1 MMMLPRDE
9 LLDALRNVIPVEPGI
24 AVIHSSLSRLLPP
37 ISFESHDA
45 LYAIGQLVDSGW
57 TIALPAF
64 TFSFCGGKAFSAG
77 GSPSETGA
85 LADWLLAHLPQARR
99 TMHPIYSFAV
109 AGPRAG
115 EILQCRSTTT
125 FGDDSPFGLFERSD
139 ATLVMFGCGLE
150 SCTQFHRCEE
160 VARVPY
166 RYFKTFSGDAD
177 YGSGPVRTEAA
188 MYVRDL
194 PSDPINDFSRAIEAL
209 TEQGAVIVRKL
220 WRGDVTAV
228 RAGDLAATCAALLA
242 ENPFALI
249 SNGPQVARHLDVA
262 RQAASQPAFRI
273 AILGNANVHMM
284 QESLSA
290 ALSDL
295 MPERHTEFH
304 APPFG
309 QLERALIDAG
319 SELHRFQPQLQIFC
333 DRLEDILGLHWMEVG
348 DSEESIRRYA
358 GLICDYVRTYGGW
371 TVVHSLAVLA
381 PSASADFGRA
391 CTVRVARLN
400 QLLAEMLADLP
411 QLVWVDLAAEVAAC
425 PGDIVDKR
433 LWHLGRFPFSSAFS
447 RHLARRWAGLTLS
460 ILGKTARVVVVDL
473 DNTLWGGVLGED
485 GVTGIAVGGDYPGS
499 AYAEF
504 QRALKELAR
513 SGLALAVCSKN
524 DEDLA
529 LSAIDGVPSMVLRSS
544 DFSVRRINWHAKSTN
559 IREIAAELNLG
570 LESVLLVD
578 DNPVEREAV
587 RLNLPMVKV
596 LDLPADPALYAQAL
610 AVSPFLAAAT
620 VTSEDRNRVQS
631 LEARKQIEAARHE
644 AANLDEFY
652 ASLKMTLH
660 CQPLDAGNG
669 QRAAQ
674 LCQKT
679 NQFNTTTRRY
689 DLRELQALGASGADV
704 VVLGLEDRLSK
715 LENIGLLILKP
726 DRKAGGE
733 IDSFLLSC
741 RVLGRG
747 LETAVVHWALHRAAQ
762 RHWRILS
769 GRIISTDRNLPA
781 RSVYRDASF
790 TESDGNGEWKA
801 HTSVLPTL
809 PAWLTIV
816 DRMDDAPV
824 GKALRPAVG
833 HRIEGTLALKA
844 ATTPV
849 KPAARQSVEHS
860 SQAAPSAATAAT
872 ATATSA
878 GAPATGESIAKLI
891 AHILQLPDNHDLA
904 DGGLGVTPGWDSL
917 RQIDIVLSLEEAL
930 GIRFSSEE
938 LSGLTRFSDLEGT
951 CRRKL
956 AQCT

>member
-1 MMMLPRDE
+1 MMKAPRDE
-9 LLDALRNVIPVEPGI
+9 LLDALRDVIPAEPGI
-24 AVIHSSLSRLLPP
+24 AVIHSSFSRLLPP
-37 ISFESHDA
+37 AGFKSLDA
-45 LYAIGQLVDSGW
+45 LYAITRLVDSGW

-64 TFSFCGGKAFSAG
+64 TFSFCGGKAFDARR
-77 GSPSETGA
+77 SPSETGV
-85 LADWLLAHLPQARR
+85 LADWLLAHAPQAQR
-99 TMHPIYSFAV
+99 TRHPIYSFAV
-109 AGPRAG
+109 IGPRAA
-115 EILQCRSTTT
+115 EIVQCRSSTT

-139 ATLVMFGCGLE
+139 ATLVMLGCGLE

-160 VARVPY
+160 VAAVPY

-177 YGSGPVRTEAA
+177 YGGGPTRTEAA

-209 TEQGAVIVRKL
+209 RAGGALVVGKL

-228 RAGDLAATCAALLA
+228 RAANLATTCAALIA

-249 SNGPQVARHLDVA
+249 SNGPHVARHLEVA

-273 AILGNANVHMM
+273 AILGNSNVHML
-284 QESLSA
+284 QEALSVDLSA
-290 ALSDL
+290 L
-295 MPERHTEFH
+295 MPERRTELH

-309 QLERALIDAG
+309 QLERALIDPG

-333 DRLEDILGLHWMEVG
+333 DRVEDILGLQWMEAG
-348 DSEESIRRYA
+348 DSGASIRRYA
-358 GLICDYVRTYGGW
+358 GLIQQHVRAHGGW
-371 TVVHSLAVLA
+371 TVVHSFAVLA
-381 PSASADFGRA
+381 PSANADIGKACSALIAGF
-391 CTVRVARLN
+391 N
-400 QLLAEMLADLP
+400 QLLVEMLADLP
-411 QLVWVDLAAEVAAC
+411 QLIWLDLAAEAAAC
-425 PGDIVDKR
+425 PGEIVDKR

-447 RHLARRWAGLTLS
+447 RHVARRWSGLALS

-485 GVTGIAVGGDYPGS
+485 GVTGIAVGGDYPGN

-504 QRALKELAR
+504 QRALKELTR

-529 LSAIDGVPSMVLRSS
+529 LKAIDGLPSMVLRSS
-544 DFSVRRINWHAKSTN
+544 DFSARRINWHSKSAN

-587 RLNLPMVKV
+587 RRNLPMVKV
-596 LDLPADPALYAQAL
+596 VDLPADPALYAQAL
-610 AVSPFLAAAT
+610 ALSPYLAAAT
-620 VTSEDRNRVQS
+620 ITREDQRRLQS
-631 LEARKQIEAARHE
+631 FAARKLVAAARDEAAS
-644 AANLDEFY
+644 LDDFY

-669 QRAAQ
+669 QRAEQ

-689 DLRELQALGASGADV
+689 DLRELQALSASGADV
-704 VVLGLEDRLSK
+704 VVLGLEDRLSE

-726 DRKAGGE
+726 DDDVGGE
-733 IDSFLLSC
+733 VDSFLLSC

-747 LETAVVHWALHRAAQ
+747 LETAALHWALHRAAQ
-762 RHWRILS
+762 RNWPHLR
-769 GRIISTDRNLPA
+769 GAIITTERNLPV
-781 RSVYRDASF
+781 RSVYSDAGFAQSA
-790 TESDGNGEWKA
+790 TNGEWHA
-801 HTSVLPTL
+801 QTAQLPTL

-816 DRMDDAPV
+816 DRMQQISPDMPKAVRAAAPASASAPV
-824 GKALRPAVG
+824 GNAPRPDA
-833 HRIEGTLALKA
+833 
-844 ATTPV
+844 P
-849 KPAARQSVEHS
+849 
-860 SQAAPSAATAAT
+860 AAPSATAAVT
-872 ATATSA
+872 AAVTPATTATSA
-878 GAPATGESIAKLI
+878 GAPATDQSVGTLI
-891 AHILQLPDNHDLA
+891 AQLLQLPDNHDLS

-917 RQIDIVLSLEEAL
+917 RQIDIVLGLEEAL
-930 GIRFSSEE
+930 AIRFSSEE
-938 LSGLTRFSDLEGT
+938 LSGLTRFSDLEDT

-956 AQCT
+956 AQRR